1 MIAAYAVKL
10 NLDSEHPQEVAT
22 FDESKAEALRVVFL
36 DMHELSLM
44 FGFFLF
50 YRDII
55 NNIKAGKENEI
66 QRMVKRL
73 VRALRERVGQAKNLL
88 WICSDRAH
96 PTKKNGNGRCLLS
109 CSSFRQIM
117 NAIQKQNK
125 ACYLKQNFCRIFI
138 ENFHKSY

>member
-1 MIAAYAVKL
+1 MIAVYAVKL
-10 NLDSEHPQEVAT
+10 NLDSEDPQEVAT

-73 VRALRERVGQAKNLL
+73 VRVYEKESVKPR
-88 WICSDRAH
+88 
-96 PTKKNGNGRCLLS
+96 T
-109 CSSFRQIM
+109 
-117 NAIQKQNK
+117 
-125 ACYLKQNFCRIFI
+125 
-138 ENFHKSY
+138 SYGFVQTEHTPRKRMEMEGVC